1 MRCAACRRR
10 FRPAGLVVS
19 AGGLLRFTGLE
30 RLSCLEAAGPSE
42 LAVFDTFGR
51 RRLGALMLSEP
62 AVSAISSPNRAATS
76 VSLSTLAAPGVSLD
90 SGRSCPAPAI
100 SSFSSTPREAHRIAF
115 VPWRELLCP
124 FRSHLRFE
132 IGTNVLTSGER
143 HHLTILISTLCP
155 ARAAP
160 TCSSQIRDK

>member
-1 MRCAACRRR
+1 LLRHPRHALCCLSPAFSARWSCRFCRRL
-10 FRPAGLVVS
+10 ASIHGLGAFELLGS
-19 AGGLLRFTGLE
+19 GRAIRTGGLRHLRL
-30 RLSCLEAAGPSE
+30 
-42 LAVFDTFGR
+42 
-51 RRLGALMLSEP
+51 LSEP

-132 IGTNVLTSGER
+132 IGTNVLTSGEC